1 MIGGD
6 GEQLG
11 ILSTDEAVKMAL
23 ERGLDLVEVSPMAR
37 PPVCRVMD
45 YGKFKYTQKKK
56 QGNAKKHSMNQ
67 TMKEVKLR
75 PKTEEH
81 DYQFKLKHILR
92 FLQEGNK
99 AKVTVRFRGR
109 EMAHKDIGLEMLH
122 RIIKDVGD
130 FGLVSGDP
138 SMEGRILYMVLS
150 PSPKALI
157 IARRN
162 REEARRLQAEN
173 GGEEKKNAESEE
185 ELLDLDDDEDDDED
199 EDEDEDKSKQ
209 ESQQDGGT

>member
-1 MIGGD
+1 
-6 GEQLG
+6 
-11 ILSTDEAVKMAL
+11 MAQ

-37 PPVCRVMD
+37 PPVCRIMD
-45 YGKFKYTQKKK
+45 YGKFKYSQKKK
-56 QGNAKKHSMNQ
+56 LANAKKHAMNQ

-109 EMAHKDIGLEMLH
+109 EMAHKDIGLEMLQ

-130 FGLVSGDP
+130 LGVLGGEP
-138 SMEGRILYMVLS
+138 SMEGRILYMVLA
-150 PSPKALI
+150 PSQKALI
-157 IARRN
+157 IARRT
-162 REEARRLQAEN
+162 REEKRRLEAQ
-173 GGEEKKNAESEE
+173 GGGPTEAEKKSAEAEEALVNA
-185 ELLDLDDDEDDDED
+185 DIDDEEDDE
-199 EDEDEDKSKQ
+199 EQ